1 MEQLEKHR
9 YIVCDPDKCVGC
21 QMCEF
26 ICSLTKTNNFNP
38 LKARIRNVRIEP
50 VLMMSVACRLCED
63 PPCVASCPHKAL
75 TQSEETGIII
85 IDDDKCDGCGWCI
98 EACEFGA
105 ITLDAAEKTVR
116 ICDLCKDLEKPKCV
130 EFCPKEAL
138 TLSTPEEV
146 AQKMRREVVGKLLE
160 ELVKS

>member
-1 MEQLEKHR
+1 MKHR

-26 ICSLTKTNNFNP
+26 ICSLTKTDSFNP
-38 LKARIRNVRIEP
+38 LKSLIRNVRIEP
-50 VLMMSVACRLCED
+50 VLMMSVTCRLCED
-63 PPCVASCPHKAL
+63 PPCVTSCPHKAL

-105 ITLDAAEKTVR
+105 IFLEPAEKTVK
-116 ICDLCKDLEKPKCV
+116 ICDLCKDLEIPPCI

-138 TLSTPEEV
+138 SHSTPEEV

-160 ELVKS
+160 ELVKE